1 MLRATLSAGQ
11 SGVVMSEPVTN
22 AEVED
27 VLSSIRRLVG
37 ETKRPQQVQIEG
49 EQHPDETEMLILTPQ
64 LRVASGHDVLKLM
77 PEDAVTPVGEW
88 YEFEEPPLP
97 EHIRPTPDT
106 HIIPQDPAEAPL
118 ELAEQDLQQ
127 TSVEVKRTSKAEF
140 MELSAKIAALETA
153 IAKTVD
159 QWEPDG
165 TDSDD
170 YSGTQPPAMTWQD
183 NVELDGLGKPVAQ
196 TVPFPQVVREQ
207 HASVEDAETVLEA
220 ALDEQVID
228 EETLR
233 AMVAD
238 IVRSELQGELGERI
252 TRNVRNLV
260 RREIHRALVSQSLD

>member
-1 MLRATLSAGQ
+1 
-11 SGVVMSEPVTN
+11 MSNPVAN
-22 AEVED
+22 SEVED

-37 ETKRPQQVQIEG
+37 ETKRPQQVQMQG
-49 EQHPDETEMLILTPQ
+49 EQQVDGSDMLVLTPQ
-64 LRVASGHDVLKLM
+64 LRVASGHEVLKLM

-88 YEFEEPPLP
+88 YEFEEPPLD
-97 EHIRPTPDT
+97 EHMRLPSEA
-106 HIIPQDPAEAPL
+106 HITSQEPAE
-118 ELAEQDLQQ
+118 LQPEPAVQ
-127 TSVEVKRTSKAEF
+127 ALKEASVKVKRTSKAEF

-170 YSGTQPPAMTWQD
+170 YSGTQPPAMTWQE

-196 TVPFPQVVREQ
+196 TIKFPQPTPAPR
-207 HASVEDAETVLEA
+207 APVEAAEAALET

-238 IVRSELQGELGERI
+238 IVRSELKGELGERI